1 MEVIPCGAGWIVT
14 KLKAIAERML
24 PPVITAC
31 RRRAST
37 FTWMPRTIG
46 LLRRSCRSRNAYTR

>member
-31 RRRAST
+31 RRR
-37 FTWMPRTIG
+37 G
-46 LLRRSCRSRNAYTR
+46 LWTEDVAGEH